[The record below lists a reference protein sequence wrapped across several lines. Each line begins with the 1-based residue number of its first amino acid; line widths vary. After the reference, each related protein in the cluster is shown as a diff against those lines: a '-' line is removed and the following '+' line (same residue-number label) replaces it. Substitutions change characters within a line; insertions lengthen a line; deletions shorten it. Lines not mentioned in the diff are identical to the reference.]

1 MPKNS
6 AVTPQWTTSSFG
18 HPAEWLSSERS
29 ELSAHLA
36 QCGAQRRPL
45 HVLRSGADRLQGV
58 LVSRVV
64 TSAVVLGVL
73 IGGSWLA
80 L

>member
-6 AVTPQWTTSSFG
+6 AVTPRWTTSSFG

-36 QCGAQRRPL
+36 HCGAQRGRL

-58 LVSRVV
+58 MVSRVV
-64 TSAVVLGVL
+64 TSVVLLGLVL
-73 IGGSWLA
+73 GGSWLV

>member
-6 AVTPQWTTSSFG
+6 AVTPLWSTSSFG
-18 HPAEWLSSERS
+18 HPAEWLTSERS

-36 QCGAQRRPL
+36 HCGAQRGRL
-45 HVLRSGADRLQGV
+45 HALRSGAAQLQGV
-58 LVSRVV
+58 LLSRVV
-64 TSAVVLGVL
+64 TSVVVLGLLV
-73 IGGSWLA
+73 GCSWLV

>member
-1 MPKNS
+1 MPKNT
-6 AVTPQWTTSSFG
+6 AVTPMWTTSSFG

-29 ELSAHLA
+29 ELSAHLTH
-36 QCGAQRRPL
+36 CGAQRRPL

-64 TSAVVLGVL
+64 TSVVVLGLLFV
-73 IGGSWLA
+73 GSWLA